1 MKIYDVIIVGSG
13 PAGMTAA
20 IYAKRGN
27 LDVLLLDKLAPG
39 GQIINTYEIQNYPGF
54 CSINGAELAMQVF
67 EHTQA
72 LEIEFDY
79 ATVRNIAQS
88 RQEEGQIPGRKTVTC
103 AEGKTYQTRAV
114 ILATGTKPRMLHVP
128 HEREFAGKAI
138 SWCAICDG
146 AKYRD
151 KPVIV
156 IGGGNSAVEES
167 IYLAEMAKKVTVV
180 TMFGL
185 TADPSA
191 CDKLRAMPNAE
202 IHEWFDILHFLPGDS
217 FTGLHAKSSKTGE
230 EITVYGDGAF
240 EYIGLM
246 PVTESFSDLGIL
258 DPSGYIKVNQ
268 QMETS
273 MPGVFG
279 AGDACLKQLRQIVTA
294 CSDGAVAAQSAAA
307 YIKTTG
313 SQP

>member
-20 IYAKRGN
+20 IYAKRAN

-54 CSINGAELAMQVF
+54 SSVNGADLAMQVF

-72 LEIEFDY
+72 LGIEFDY
-79 ATVRNIAQS
+79 GTVEI
-88 RQEEGQIPGRKTVTC
+88 GTC
-103 AEGKTYQTRAV
+103 AEGKTYRSLAV
-114 ILATGTKPRMLHVP
+114 ILAAGTKPRMLHVP
-128 HEREFAGKAI
+128 NELDFAGKSI

-151 KPVIV
+151 KSVIV

-180 TMFGL
+180 TMLDL
-185 TADPSA
+185 TADPMA
-191 CDKLRAMPNAE
+191 CDKLKSLPNVE
-202 IHEWFDILHFLPGDS
+202 VHEWFDIKEFLPGAV
-217 FTGLHAKSSKTGE
+217 FTGLRAVSSKTGE
-230 EITVYGDGAF
+230 EIVVYGDGAF
-240 EYIGLM
+240 EYIGLQ
-246 PVTESFSDLGIL
+246 PVTEPFAGLGIL
-258 DPSGYIKVNQ
+258 ESHGYIEANER
-268 QMETS
+268 METAV
-273 MPGVFG
+273 PGIFG
-279 AGDACLKQLRQIVTA
+279 AGDSNSKLLRQIVTA

-307 YIKTTG
+307 YKKKCMG
-313 SQP
+313 